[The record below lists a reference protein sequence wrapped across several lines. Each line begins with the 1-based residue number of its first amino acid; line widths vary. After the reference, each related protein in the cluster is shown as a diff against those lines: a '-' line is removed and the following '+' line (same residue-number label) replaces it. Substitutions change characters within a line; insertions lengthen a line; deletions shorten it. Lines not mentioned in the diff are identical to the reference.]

1 MDAWNP
7 AQYDHFKAE
16 RSQPF
21 WDLTR
26 LIEFTGAGRLLDVGC
41 GTGELT
47 RELHLREQL
56 PYTLGID
63 SSAKMLANTAPAS
76 HLEFR
81 NITAEKFS
89 PDKPFDIVF
98 SNAALQWTDGHR
110 HLFPKILGWLR
121 PGGQLAIQMPA
132 NFEHTSHALANEL
145 AQRYGLRP
153 RPAPV
158 LPMEDYAQL
167 LVDCGVTEMNI
178 FTKLYAHPMS
188 SSSQVVEWVKGSYLT
203 QFEKQMEPARYS
215 EFLRDYAGEFVDRVG
230 DGAYLYTFK
239 RLFLYARV

>member
-7 AQYDHFKAE
+7 AQYERFKAE
-16 RSQPF
+16 RAQPF

-26 LIEFTGAGRLLDVGC
+26 LVDFNGAGRMLDIGC

-47 RELHLREQL
+47 LELHEREHL

-63 SSAKMLANTAPAS
+63 SSAKMLAKAPAATG
-76 HLEFR
+76 LEFR
-81 NITAEKFS
+81 LSAAERFTT
-89 PDKPFDIVF
+89 DKPFDIVF

-110 HLFPKILGWLR
+110 SLFPKILGWIR
-121 PGGQLAIQMPA
+121 PGGQMAIQMPS
-132 NFEHTSHALANEL
+132 NFDHFSHLLANEL
-145 AQRYGLRP
+145 GQRYGLQP

-158 LPMEDYAQL
+158 MPMEEYAQL
-167 LVDCGVTEMNI
+167 LNDCGVTEMNV
-178 FTKLYAHPMS
+178 FTKLYAHPMPS
-188 SSSQVVEWVKGSYLT
+188 AALVVEWVKGTYLT
-203 QFEKQMEPARYS
+203 HFEKQMEPARYQ
-215 EFLRDYAGEFVDRVG
+215 EFLRDYAGEFTDRTG